1 MKVIKQVMW
10 AGVCVYL
17 AAGAVA
23 NAGWFSREP
32 EAAPKAN
39 SAPRPQQKYVL
50 NVPDKKTEQELL
62 GMLSG
67 RKALEENVGVLRR
80 LLQSRS
86 GLQRSVREALNQEF
100 GIAPEMKWTY
110 QSDTMTIVETRAA
123 TNGTVDAVAKAPFQ
137 RKLAD
142 KAQEEKLLR
151 MKRDAATVV
160 EQMIVLQEILV
171 EQESALKRQL
181 GLLAA
186 KFSLKPEKMYYYD
199 RKTMTLFE
207 VMGQAN
213 GQKRMAPRQG
223 DTRRGEPKRDD
234 KE

>member
-1 MKVIKQVMW
+1 MKVIKQVMC

-23 NAGWFSREP
+23 TAGWFSREP
-32 EAAPKAN
+32 EAPPKAN
-39 SAPRPQQKYVL
+39 NAQRPQQKYVL

-80 LLQSRS
+80 LVQSRI

-110 QSDTMTIVETRAA
+110 QADTMTIEETRAA
-123 TNGTVDAVAKAPFQ
+123 TNGTADVSTNAVFQ
-137 RKLAD
+137 RKLTD

-160 EQMIVLQEILV
+160 EQINVLQEIMM
-171 EQESALKRQL
+171 EQDSALKRQL
-181 GLLAA
+181 GLLSA

-213 GQKRMAPRQG
+213 GPKRMAPRQG
-223 DTRRGEPKRDD
+223 NARQVQPTRDN